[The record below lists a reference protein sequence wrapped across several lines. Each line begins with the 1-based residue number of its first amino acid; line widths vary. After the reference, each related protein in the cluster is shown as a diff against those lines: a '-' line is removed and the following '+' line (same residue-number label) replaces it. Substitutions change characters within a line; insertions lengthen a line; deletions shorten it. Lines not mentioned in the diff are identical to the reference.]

1 MTHGA
6 PSRGSFVTLVG
17 LPESSNSSPDFVRF
31 VLGSPGVPQFF
42 HGRDGEH
49 V

>member
-31 VLGSPGVPQFF
+31 VLGSPRSSAIFSWEGW
-42 HGRDGEH
+42 
-49 V
+49 